1 MATGGEAEE
10 EARAA
15 RRSEIEASVA
25 EAKRKQADQAV
36 EAAAAAA
43 AATGGFTPLSKQQVV
58 ENARASSSTRAHA
71 ACIAPAVRVPCAR
84 RAVQRTC
91 STAAVPQLLSALA
104 VQRRRLIGRYVSDPT
119 VTSGRDHRGRGMIAH
134 VPINAPQVVEKLDSV
149 PVFTVTTSRARV
161 NNTAGGLGANA
172 AQAADWPRLAGA
184 RGSPE
189 HGLALAER
197 GLRRARWSRSAPARV
212 SRRLDK
218 PVLTLTTHLSPFTLT
233 FHPNPNPSQ
242 ARQATH
248 ARANPNPDPNP
259 DPNPNPSQARQATR
273 ARARRG

>member
-58 ENARASSSTRAHA
+58 EDARASSSTRAHA

-184 RGSPE
+184 RGSLE
-189 HGLALAER
+189 HGLALREAWRSLREASGEPDGR
-197 GLRRARWSRSAPARV
+197 GP
-212 SRRLDK
+212 RLL
-218 PVLTLTTHLSPFTLT
+218 VCHAGSTSPC
-233 FHPNPNPSQ
+233 
-242 ARQATH
+242 
-248 ARANPNPDPNP
+248 
-259 DPNPNPSQARQATR
+259 
-273 ARARRG
+273 